1 MTLPL
6 HERTIAIQRSLQTRE
21 RAPLAH
27 FDSRR
32 YIQHNLGLGDGL
44 GPILELMD
52 SLPADATRVTAV
64 RAFTDGDHSVA
75 HLEYH
80 LGDWGPMVGFEV
92 HRWEDDRIVEHWDN
106 LQPTP
111 ATANPAGRTMTDG
124 EVSVADPDKTDDH
137 KRLVED
143 FTIAVLIDRQHAR
156 GHDFLHPDLIQH
168 DPALHDGADALLRA
182 HEAGDQPRYVR
193 MHKVLGSGSF
203 VLVMSEGVRAG
214 ADGADE
220 AVAIYDLWRVADDRL
235 AERWVV
241 TETIPER
248 AAWKNDNGK
257 F

>member
-1 MTLPL
+1 MTQPL
-6 HERTIAIQRSLQTRE
+6 HERTIAIQRSLETRE

-32 YIQHNLGLGDGL
+32 YIQHNLSLGDGL
-44 GPILELMD
+44 APILELMD

-80 LGDWGPMVGFEV
+80 LGDWGPMIGFEV

-111 ATANPAGRTMTDG
+111 ASANPTGRTMTDG
-124 EVSVADPDKTDDH
+124 ETVVADPHKTADN

-143 FTIAVLIDRQHAR
+143 FTIAVLIDRQLDRGRDYLHA
-156 GHDFLHPDLIQH
+156 GLIQH
-168 DPALHDGADALLRA
+168 DPALPDGADPLLDA
-182 HEAGDQPRYVR
+182 HRTGDQPRYVR
-193 MHKVLGSGSF
+193 VHKVLGHGSF
-203 VLVMSEGVRAG
+203 VLAMCEGVRAD
-214 ADGADE
+214 AE
-220 AVAIYDLWRVADDRL
+220 AVAIYDLWRVADDQL
-235 AERWVV
+235 MERWVV
-241 TETIPER
+241 TEPIPPR
-248 AAWKNDNGK
+248 TDWRNDNGK